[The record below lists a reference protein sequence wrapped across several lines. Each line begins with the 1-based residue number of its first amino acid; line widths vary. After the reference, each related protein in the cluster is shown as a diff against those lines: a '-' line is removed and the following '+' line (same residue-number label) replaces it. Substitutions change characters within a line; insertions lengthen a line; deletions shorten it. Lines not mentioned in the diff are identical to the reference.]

1 MCRRKQT
8 ALTTPY
14 KPDPIDY
21 IENVQGIKLLE
32 YQKQLIRMML
42 VNSQRKVMIFNGAS
56 VRRYYGYGK
65 IAECYHLD
73 ERAQGR

>member
-1 MCRRKQT
+1 MSRTKQT

-14 KPDPIDY
+14 KPDPIDF
-21 IENVQGIKLLE
+21 IENVYGIELHW
-32 YQKQLIRMML
+32 YQKLFIRMML

-65 IAECYHLD
+65 VSKCHYLD
-73 ERAQGR
+73 ERTQG